1 MTEKAIL
8 AGMRFAADAGFDKSM
23 REMKA
28 LAEAAGME
36 VADTFVQDGSAV
48 NPGTYIGSGKIQ
60 EIRAAAEMEQADVI
74 LFNNTLTPMQ
84 MKNLVDAFDREIID
98 RTALILRMFAE
109 RAGTRE
115 ARLQVESAN
124 LQYMLPRLA
133 GLHKELGRQ
142 GGASG
147 ALSNKGA
154 GETRIELDRRRI
166 EHRITALRGELE
178 VVERERMTQRK
189 RRNASGIPL
198 VALVGYTNAGK
209 STILN
214 RMLDAYG
221 TEEDKKVLEQDMLF
235 ATLDTTVRSIR
246 PDGGRRPFLLSDT
259 VGFISNLPTTL
270 VKAFR
275 STLDEVKYADILCI
289 VSDVSDPE
297 YREDLKITVDTLK
310 EIGAGEIPRI
320 YVFNKADAAG
330 LSFRGGWFDVN
341 VQGITAEDGR
351 ITMSAKNPDDISRLV
366 DLIENRVNARRT
378 ECTLLIPYTEG
389 RILTELMHSSDVKVK
404 EYTAEGTLVHG
415 FLRREDRERYRR
427 FAHS

>member
-98 RTALILRMFAE
+98 RTALILRIFAE

-142 GGASG
+142 GGA
-147 ALSNKGA
+147 
-154 GETRIELDRRRI
+154 RRI
-166 EHRITALRGELE
+166 EHRITALRRELE

-366 DLIENRVNARRT
+366 DLIENRVNAGRT

>member
-1 MTEKAIL
+1 MAEKAIL

-84 MKNLVDAFDREIID
+84 MKNLVDALDREIID
-98 RTALILRMFAE
+98 RTALILRIFAE

-142 GGASG
+142 GGA
-147 ALSNKGA
+147 
-154 GETRIELDRRRI
+154 I
-166 EHRITALRGELE
+166 EHRIAALRGELE

-214 RMLDAYG
+214 RMLDTYG

-351 ITMSAKNPDDISRLV
+351 LTMSAKNPDDISRLV
-366 DLIENRVNARRT
+366 DLIENKVNAGRT

-389 RILTELMHSSDVKVK
+389 HVLTDLMHSSDVKVK

-427 FAHS
+427 FEH

>member
-98 RTALILRMFAE
+98 RTALILRIFAE

-351 ITMSAKNPDDISRLV
+351 ITMSAKNPDDINRLV
-366 DLIENRVNARRT
+366 DLIENRVNAGRT

>member
-1 MTEKAIL
+1 MAEKAIL

-84 MKNLVDAFDREIID
+84 MKNLVDALDREIID
-98 RTALILRMFAE
+98 RTALILRIFAE

-166 EHRITALRGELE
+166 EHRIAALRGELE

-310 EIGAGEIPRI
+310 EIGAGEIPRV

-351 ITMSAKNPDDISRLV
+351 LTMSAKNPDDISRLV
-366 DLIENRVNARRT
+366 DLIENKVNAGRT

-389 RILTELMHSSDVKVK
+389 RVLTDLMHSSDVKVK

-415 FLRREDRERYRR
+415 FLRREDRERYSR
-427 FAHS
+427 FEH

>member
-1 MTEKAIL
+1 
-8 AGMRFAADAGFDKSM
+8 
-23 REMKA
+23 
-28 LAEAAGME
+28 
-36 VADTFVQDGSAV
+36 
-48 NPGTYIGSGKIQ
+48 
-60 EIRAAAEMEQADVI
+60 
-74 LFNNTLTPMQ
+74 
-84 MKNLVDAFDREIID
+84 
-98 RTALILRMFAE
+98 
-109 RAGTRE
+109 
-115 ARLQVESAN
+115 
-124 LQYMLPRLA
+124 
-133 GLHKELGRQ
+133 
-142 GGASG
+142 
-147 ALSNKGA
+147 
-154 GETRIELDRRRI
+154 
-166 EHRITALRGELE
+166 
-178 VVERERMTQRK
+178 MTQRK

-351 ITMSAKNPDDISRLV
+351 LTMSAKNPDDISRLV
-366 DLIENRVNARRT
+366 DLIENKVNAGRT

-389 RILTELMHSSDVKVK
+389 RVLTDLMHSSDVKVK

-415 FLRREDRERYRR
+415 FLRREDRERYSR
-427 FAHS
+427 FEH

>member
-98 RTALILRMFAE
+98 RTALILRIFAE

-142 GGASG
+142 GGA
-147 ALSNKGA
+147 
-154 GETRIELDRRRI
+154 
-166 EHRITALRGELE
+166 HRITALRGELE